1 MLRRRQERHV
11 GVAPHCAPRPID
23 RASAGLLSVES
34 SRSELFVP
42 GSLRPHILGNGRAEH
57 FVAYFIT
64 GGLFAIGYFRPMQQL
79 ASGVMLAIC
88 AGSLEFVQLWIPGR
102 TANARDF
109 AASTIGAWVG
119 LLIIASIRRARER
132 KLVVSYINDLLLR
145 LRR

>member
-1 MLRRRQERHV
+1 LTKVVMLSRMAAWLAV
-11 GVAPHCAPRPID
+11 LAIIV
-23 RASAGLLSVES
+23 LSV
-34 SRSELFVP
+34 VP

-88 AGSLEFVQLWIPGR
+88 AGSLEFLQLWIPGR

-119 LLIIASIRRARER
+119 LLIIASIRPALER
-132 KLVVSYINDLLLR
+132 KLMVSYINDLLLR

>member
-1 MLRRRQERHV
+1 
-11 GVAPHCAPRPID
+11 
-23 RASAGLLSVES
+23 VES

-88 AGSLEFVQLWIPGR
+88 ASSLEFVQLWIPGR

-119 LLIIASIRRARER
+119 LLIIANIRRARER